1 VPFLFFSFFLPRFRS
16 SGDDGASPSK
26 EISEI
31 GFNGGQMINGRA
43 VVHPLSRSFLHE
55 SLIHRFL

>member
-1 VPFLFFSFFLPRFRS
+1 MSEPKFRS

-31 GFNGGQMINGRA
+31 GFKEQWKERA
-43 VVHPLSRSFLHE
+43 
-55 SLIHRFL
+55 